1 MVNQETESPT
11 YIDTK
16 LVEDRASVDSCADAL
31 EKLASAMY
39 AAYDWDDYAYQA
51 SVGAW
56 EGETGQAYNDF
67 GYRFRD
73 LAFEF
78 QRFCRK
84 SAEGVRSYA
93 NQLRWSEQE
102 MSRIRGEARRAGLT
116 VVDWY
121 IIHPDF
127 QIAQPGLP
135 PTVERTPCVGSAQ
148 DQNSDLA
155 RQKQLSD
162 HYASCSADANK
173 ARSKIAK
180 AVVDYIDPWC
190 SDAES
195 SNYLDRFCELM
206 INAAE
211 QVSTDYTMDTLIQYA
226 DYKIDGP
233 VASKRAKALEAVRD
247 KVRER
252 SGNPAVRAG
261 AQEASEEAVE
271 KAASKSKIGQEAEA
285 ASGVAKVAKRGVR
298 LLGKGIGALWSFGEA
313 YTSDTP
319 VKTAAEGL
327 IASAVAASFAAPLV
341 VSVSGIAA
349 AAAPVVAG
357 SLVAWG
363 VSATYEELVPLDVQQ
378 RIEEGAKDMLSTH
391 WSDGWKKW
399 TGG

>member
-1 MVNQETESPT
+1 
-11 YIDTK
+11 
-16 LVEDRASVDSCADAL
+16 
-31 EKLASAMY
+31 
-39 AAYDWDDYAYQA
+39 
-51 SVGAW
+51 
-56 EGETGQAYNDF
+56 
-67 GYRFRD
+67 
-73 LAFEF
+73 
-78 QRFCRK
+78 
-84 SAEGVRSYA
+84 
-93 NQLRWSEQE
+93 
-102 MSRIRGEARRAGLT
+102 
-116 VVDWY
+116 
-121 IIHPDF
+121 
-127 QIAQPGLP
+127 
-135 PTVERTPCVGSAQ
+135 
-148 DQNSDLA
+148 
-155 RQKQLSD
+155 
-162 HYASCSADANK
+162 
-173 ARSKIAK
+173 
-180 AVVDYIDPWC
+180 
-190 SDAES
+190 
-195 SNYLDRFCELM
+195 
-206 INAAE
+206 
-211 QVSTDYTMDTLIQYA
+211 MDTLIQYA

-233 VASKRAKALEAVRD
+233 IASKRAQALEVVRE

-285 ASGVAKVAKRGVR
+285 ASGVAKVAKSGVR